1 MEKDRSKQDLYETAK
16 GLHGS
21 LERRLMMLMR
31 KSFLSQAEE
40 IEMKV
45 LKKRKLYCKDI
56 MEGFRDE
63 E

>member
-1 MEKDRSKQDLYETAK
+1 MEKDRSKEDLYQAAK
-16 GLHGS
+16 GLHVS
-21 LERRLMMLMR
+21 LDRRLRMLLR
-31 KSFLSQAEE
+31 KSFLSEDEE

-45 LKKRKLYCKDI
+45 LKKRKLKCKDI

>member
-1 MEKDRSKQDLYETAK
+1 MEKDRSKEDLYEAAK

-21 LERRLMMLMR
+21 LERRLRMLLR
-31 KSFLSQAEE
+31 KSFLSEDEE
-40 IEMKV
+40 IEMKI

>member
-45 LKKRKLYCKDI
+45 LKKRKLYCKAI
-56 MEGFRDE
+56 MEGIRDE
-63 E
+63 T